1 MMKFAFV
8 SITAILMVAAHAGQ
22 LLSTQPYRIQP
33 GRQNTN
39 ILQNPISKIAPTQES
54 GSYSAGAGKFE
65 LSDLSRQY
73 SDTIETDAIQQYS
86 FYGSSTQDFFGF
98 DVSSAGDV
106 NADGYED
113 IIIGAPYNDAGGT
126 DAGRAYIFFGGAV
139 VNIDADVVL
148 IGLGAYQ
155 LFGHSVSSA
164 GDVNNDGYD
173 DVIVGAPSDGTNN
186 LFPKAYI
193 YYGGAAMD
201 NSPDVILSG
210 TVNFGFS
217 VATAGDINDDGFSD
231 VIVGMDAQGLTSVYV
246 YFGGNP
252 MNNSADLTLTQTQG
266 GFGSSVTSAGDVN
279 GDGYSD
285 FAVGYWL
292 NSTGSFSLNG
302 SVYVYFGGTLLDN
315 VADVIIPGIASNDR
329 LGNDVS
335 CAGDVNGDGYS
346 DLIAGAFTSNNG
358 TGRAFIFYGGA
369 SMNTV
374 PDVTITG
381 EEIADFL
388 GQSVTGVG
396 DMNGDGYDDVLVG
409 AYRNSETGQDAGKAY
424 LFYGGNSMNN
434 IADNQFS
441 GTYGSFLGN
450 SLSSAGDFNNDG
462 YQDFIIGAYQDG
474 IYVGKAIL
482 YTNTT
487 SLTQIS
493 MINFPGYQPNI
504 RMGWSV
510 SDAGDLNGDGFDDI
524 VAGMSNA
531 VSGQPAKV
539 FFGGRFM
546 DNISDVSLFGS
557 PFVSYRVASAGDVN
571 NDGYDDIITA
581 DPFNITGEIDA
592 GAAFIF
598 LGGQNM
604 SGVPYITLY
613 GTSAGDNFGY
623 AISSAGDV
631 NNDGYGDVI
640 VGAPFNDGNEMSDA
654 GAAYIFYGGLT
665 MNNTPDVVMYGEFAN
680 DNFGSSVSGGGEI
693 NVDQFDDILVGSPYN
708 SLNFNEGRV
717 YLYYGGS
724 PMNGNTDI
732 FFDCPAAPNANTRFG
747 WAVESSGDVNGD
759 GYCDILIGALN
770 FASINFPFH
779 IGQAF
784 IYFGGSILNN
794 SPDVSFIG
802 ENISYQFSGS
812 LSMPGDLN
820 NDGFDD
826 VIVGEALY
834 NNYTDTYKGRL
845 SLYHGGVSMDSIAD
859 RIIYGD
865 NLYNRYGY
873 SVSGAGDVDGDG
885 VNEFLAG
892 APLSEYA
899 GTDAGMVY
907 LYKGSESSTDI
918 EDLELTGLPVEQFGY
933 SVSSAGDFNA
943 DGFEDVIVGAPKAN
957 SNGTESGKA
966 SIFYGG
972 PLWNTSPDITI
983 NGFAAFDHFGTS
995 VSQAGDVNQD
1005 SYDDL
1010 IIGAPENDAAG
1021 VDAGRAYIYFG
1032 GPSADG
1038 VADLIL
1044 TGEAAGDRFGFCVS
1058 KAGNVNGDLAR
1069 DVIVGAPFNNA
1080 GANQSGRCYIYFG
1093 GTAMNNVADVVMN
1106 KTIPGLW
1113 FGISCSYAGNV
1124 NADQYDDVIIGG
1136 SMTSGVGDGLAM
1148 IYYGGQNMD
1157 NVEDVEMYGYN
1168 IDDHFGYSVSCA
1180 GDVNG
1185 DNYSDVIVGAY
1196 GNDNS
1201 GTDAGAAFIFFGG
1214 ASMNGASDVVMFG
1227 AMSGDFLGVS
1237 VSSAGRI
1244 NNDINDDVIIGACYN
1259 DAGGVNSGR
1268 AYVFYGGY
1276 SMDDK
1281 RDLVLTGKT
1290 PNGNFGW
1297 SVAGPCDLNSDGK
1310 SDLIIG
1316 GFNNGKA
1323 MLYMNSDPVEHLI
1336 VTVKIAQEGFYDA
1349 GLQKLN
1355 MSDTVTLSLRNSYF
1369 PFSQVED
1376 CKAVINKVT
1385 MEGRFYFKSAAES
1398 SYYLKVKHRNS
1409 IETWSATPLTL
1420 TRRKNVNYDFTD
1432 EAFKSYGSNAKIV
1445 GSTPLVYGIYS
1456 GDVNNDGAIDATDAS
1471 LIDNDAMNFVTGYT
1485 LTDVTGDYFVDAV
1498 DYLIADNN
1506 AYNFVVKITP

>member
-640 VGAPFNDGNEMSDA
+640 VGAPLM
-654 GAAYIFYGGLT
+654 
-665 MNNTPDVVMYGEFAN
+665 
-680 DNFGSSVSGGGEI
+680 
-693 NVDQFDDILVGSPYN
+693 
-708 SLNFNEGRV
+708 
-717 YLYYGGS
+717 
-724 PMNGNTDI
+724 
-732 FFDCPAAPNANTRFG
+732 
-747 WAVESSGDVNGD
+747 
-759 GYCDILIGALN
+759 
-770 FASINFPFH
+770 
-779 IGQAF
+779 
-784 IYFGGSILNN
+784 
-794 SPDVSFIG
+794 
-802 ENISYQFSGS
+802 
-812 LSMPGDLN
+812 
-820 NDGFDD
+820 
-826 VIVGEALY
+826 
-834 NNYTDTYKGRL
+834 
-845 SLYHGGVSMDSIAD
+845 
-859 RIIYGD
+859 
-865 NLYNRYGY
+865 
-873 SVSGAGDVDGDG
+873 
-885 VNEFLAG
+885 
-892 APLSEYA
+892 
-899 GTDAGMVY
+899 
-907 LYKGSESSTDI
+907 
-918 EDLELTGLPVEQFGY
+918 
-933 SVSSAGDFNA
+933 
-943 DGFEDVIVGAPKAN
+943 
-957 SNGTESGKA
+957 
-966 SIFYGG
+966 
-972 PLWNTSPDITI
+972 
-983 NGFAAFDHFGTS
+983 
-995 VSQAGDVNQD
+995 
-1005 SYDDL
+1005 
-1010 IIGAPENDAAG
+1010 
-1021 VDAGRAYIYFG
+1021 
-1032 GPSADG
+1032 
-1038 VADLIL
+1038 
-1044 TGEAAGDRFGFCVS
+1044 
-1058 KAGNVNGDLAR
+1058 
-1069 DVIVGAPFNNA
+1069 
-1080 GANQSGRCYIYFG
+1080 
-1093 GTAMNNVADVVMN
+1093 TAT
-1106 KTIPGLW
+1106 K
-1113 FGISCSYAGNV
+1113 
-1124 NADQYDDVIIGG
+1124 
-1136 SMTSGVGDGLAM
+1136 
-1148 IYYGGQNMD
+1148 
-1157 NVEDVEMYGYN
+1157 
-1168 IDDHFGYSVSCA
+1168 
-1180 GDVNG
+1180 
-1185 DNYSDVIVGAY
+1185 
-1196 GNDNS
+1196 
-1201 GTDAGAAFIFFGG
+1201 
-1214 ASMNGASDVVMFG
+1214 
-1227 AMSGDFLGVS
+1227 
-1237 VSSAGRI
+1237 
-1244 NNDINDDVIIGACYN
+1244 
-1259 DAGGVNSGR
+1259 
-1268 AYVFYGGY
+1268 
-1276 SMDDK
+1276 
-1281 RDLVLTGKT
+1281 
-1290 PNGNFGW
+1290 
-1297 SVAGPCDLNSDGK
+1297 
-1310 SDLIIG
+1310 
-1316 GFNNGKA
+1316 
-1323 MLYMNSDPVEHLI
+1323 
-1336 VTVKIAQEGFYDA
+1336 
-1349 GLQKLN
+1349 
-1355 MSDTVTLSLRNSYF
+1355 
-1369 PFSQVED
+1369 
-1376 CKAVINKVT
+1376 
-1385 MEGRFYFKSAAES
+1385 
-1398 SYYLKVKHRNS
+1398 
-1409 IETWSATPLTL
+1409 
-1420 TRRKNVNYDFTD
+1420 
-1432 EAFKSYGSNAKIV
+1432 
-1445 GSTPLVYGIYS
+1445 
-1456 GDVNNDGAIDATDAS
+1456 
-1471 LIDNDAMNFVTGYT
+1471 
-1485 LTDVTGDYFVDAV
+1485 
-1498 DYLIADNN
+1498 
-1506 AYNFVVKITP
+1506 